1 VNYEPVTGAHLM
13 MGETLQKAFLQSAP
27 WAVLAFMLFA
37 LAWFPRFTVPDPR
50 RRQLRML
57 SLMAVALVAT
67 FAFSGV
73 HRHEGVSFNQRY
85 LLELLP
91 LAAVGFAWALDGFAT
106 RGRLLCAGALWGGLA
121 ALLFLVILPLGPI
134 RLFAL
139 LKFPLLITAA
149 LGVLW
154 FLARLREGSRPMLT
168 VAVGVCLGWGLA
180 LHLGDDVAASR
191 RVRARHLDETRT
203 LRGVLP
209 DHSALVAYWG
219 SKDAAGPLLLD
230 RDIVILD
237 AHADEGKDAPMLIR
251 ELLARNRRVF
261 VIQAGFPGDVLSRV
275 LAGWKVVPIARPGA
289 AVLEL
294 RPRPD

>member
-1 VNYEPVTGAHLM
+1 
-13 MGETLQKAFLQSAP
+13 
-27 WAVLAFMLFA
+27 
-37 LAWFPRFTVPDPR
+37 
-50 RRQLRML
+50 ML

-106 RGRLLCAGALWGGLA
+106 RGRLLCAGGLWGGLA

-139 LKFPLLITAA
+139 LRFPLLITAA

-154 FLARLREGSRPMLT
+154 FLARLREGPRPMLT